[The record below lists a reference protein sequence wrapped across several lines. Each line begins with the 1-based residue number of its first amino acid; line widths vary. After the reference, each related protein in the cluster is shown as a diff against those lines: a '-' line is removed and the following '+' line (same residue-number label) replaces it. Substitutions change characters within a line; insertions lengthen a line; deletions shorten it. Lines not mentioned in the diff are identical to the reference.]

1 MLFLQPS
8 SCKCGETAQVPIVP
22 IRRTIPVSEKLF
34 PSARGEQ
41 RSLYSSYSTAPLL
54 QHSMMYK
61 ECVIMNKE
69 YYLINRKIDSN
80 FFFLLERDLFHE
92 IDQMFG
98 QNVGISGCNVMFH
111 TPVREFWRLA
121 DDRKFNFRTQKCVKI
136 LKISYLKNGLRSAVA
151 IYMTEIR
158 PLIDFARCT

>member
-1 MLFLQPS
+1 MYYLWRGEMPSRVPECHSGDSWSIRGIMLFLQPS

-69 YYLINRKIDSN
+69 YYLINPLRAQTLYAITG
-80 FFFLLERDLFHE
+80 FLKLYSRFIITRFLIFLEPFDLAL
-92 IDQMFG
+92 
-98 QNVGISGCNVMFH
+98 
-111 TPVREFWRLA
+111 PARYLPA
-121 DDRKFNFRTQKCVKI
+121 ALI
-136 LKISYLKNGLRSAVA
+136 LYLIFVLS
-151 IYMTEIR
+151 
-158 PLIDFARCT
+158 